1 MMLIA
6 ASLLG
11 GVTFVLCPLLP
22 LGVDQVA
29 KIQGKENLVA
39 FQADDL
45 EENAANDV
53 CMQLRSLYRQEHL
66 HKLPRVIVFV
76 SPQALCD
83 PEQPWNS
90 LGINNI

>member
-1 MMLIA
+1 MLIA
-6 ASLLG
+6 ASLLC

-45 EENAANDV
+45 AENAANDM
-53 CMQLRSLYRQEHL
+53 CLQLRSLYRQEHL
-66 HKLPRVIVFV
+66 HKLPRICLLSFPVGRLHLVKVEIK
-76 SPQALCD
+76 
-83 PEQPWNS
+83 
-90 LGINNI
+90 